1 MDSHHMT
8 DNHDQNSEHDHRF
21 DVAVIGGGTAAE
33 TLVAELDGSG
43 LTVVV
48 FEDDRVG
55 GECPFVACM
64 PTKAMLHDA
73 AVGRSW
79 DDAVTRRHEVVEQ
92 LDDSAHAAE
101 LAGHGATLIRSS
113 ASIAAPDRVV
123 AGGHDYRVEHIVV
136 ATGSDPIIP
145 PIEGI
150 DALGDRCWTSADA
163 MTAESRPTRLTV
175 VGGGVI
181 GCELATIFSR
191 LGTEVHL
198 LDVEPTAFPDLPTEI
213 GTLVDDSLRAAGVRV
228 RRGVEVAAVEPR
240 GGGVRVRLGD
250 GPCLDTDR
258 LLIATGTRPR
268 TRGIGLDNLGIDE
281 GQPLSVDDTGRVA
294 ANGSVWAIGDVAGR
308 GEYTHLA
315 NHQARVVADALTG
328 AGEGGRR
335 FDDVVVP
342 ACVFTDPP
350 ILTIGPTPGDL
361 DETVLWES
369 AHLSEVPRAI
379 TDEFGDGLLVIGV
392 DRSTR
397 VIVAAHGIGAHF
409 DVLAAALVTA
419 IDAEISVDQLARSM
433 WPFPTVG
440 ELLGLVY
447 SRASASLGSP

>member
-1 MDSHHMT
+1 MDDPYMT
-8 DNHDQNSEHDHRF
+8 DNPNQNNEHDHRF
-21 DVAVIGGGTAAE
+21 DVAIVGGGTAAE

-73 AVGRSW
+73 AAGRSW
-79 DDAVTRRHEVVEQ
+79 DDAVARRHEVVEQ
-92 LDDSAHAAE
+92 LDDSAHAAD
-101 LAGHGATLIRSS
+101 LARHGATLVRSS
-113 ASIAAPDRVV
+113 AWIAAPDRVV
-123 AGGHDYRVEHIVV
+123 AGGHDFRVEHIVV
-136 ATGSDPIIP
+136 ATGSHPIIP
-145 PIEGI
+145 PIDGI
-150 DALGDRCWTSADA
+150 DAIGDRCWTSADA
-163 MTAESRPTRLTV
+163 MTTEVRPTRLTV

-198 LDVEPTAFPDLPTEI
+198 LDVEPTAFPDLPAEI
-213 GTLVDDSLRAAGVRV
+213 GPIVDDSLRAAGVRV

-250 GPCLDTDR
+250 GSCLDTDR

-268 TRGIGLDNLGIDE
+268 TRGIGLENLGIDE
-281 GQPLSVDDTGRVA
+281 GQPLSVDETGRVA

-315 NHQARVVADALTG
+315 NHHARVVADALTG
-328 AGEGGRR
+328 AGGGGRR

-369 AHLSEVPRAI
+369 ARLSEIPRAI

-397 VIVAAHGIGAHF
+397 AIVAAHGIGAHF
-409 DVLAAALVTA
+409 DVLAAAIVTA
-419 IDAEISVDQLARSM
+419 IDADVTVDQLARSM